1 MKKLIYIASPL
12 RGSCNYENY
21 KYNIEMAKRYCKT
34 VTKEGYIPI
43 APHLYFTEFLND
55 KNKKERSL
63 GLQLGLEVLRHCNEV
78 WVFGNE
84 ISEGM
89 KAEIKLAKQLNIPIK
104 HYKTF
109 CNVDDTGE
117 NIKRLKNYI
126 DHEILIEPSKFES
139 ILTKE
144 LEHIPYCETNK
155 QTKYK
160 IDDIVKVT
168 EFDGVQ
174 ETGRELYIII
184 TDISACLLVEYFDVM
199 YHLFKYDKI
208 HDFMIPSII
217 ESKKKQRGDLIEN
230 AIEYLIR
237 NIVGFVSVTK

>member
-12 RGSCNYENY
+12 RGNCNYENY

-34 VTKEGYIPI
+34 VAKEGYIPI
-43 APHLYFTEFLND
+43 ASHLYFTEFLND
-55 KNKKERSL
+55 KNKEERSL
-63 GLQLGLEVLRHCNEV
+63 GLQLGLEILRHCNEV

-109 CNVDDTGE
+109 CNVDATCE

-139 ILTKE
+139 ILTNE
-144 LEHIPYCETNK
+144 LERISHCETNK
-155 QTKYK
+155 QIKYK
-160 IDDIVKVT
+160 IDDIVKLT
-168 EFDGVQ
+168 EFDGIQ
-174 ETGRELYIII
+174 ETGRALYIII
-184 TDISACLLVEYFDVM
+184 ADILACLPVGYFDVT

-208 HDFMIPSII
+208 HNFMIPSII
-217 ESKKKQRGDLIEN
+217 ELKKKQKRELDRERNRMLNRERSR
-230 AIEYLIR
+230 IR
-237 NIVGFVSVTK
+237 